1 MGDTIQE
8 LPLDNLPPTNDEK
21 DMIKWM
27 FPEKEKETEKPINNN
42 NNTAPTV
49 QTTSKFQLEI
59 KSLFFIIVFYM
70 CLSNSYVDA
79 IFNTMIPMTTKS
91 PIILLVC
98 KSFIFAIIL
107 LLFFNLYYKN

>member
-8 LPLDNLPPTNDEK
+8 LPVDNLPPTNDEK

-27 FPEKEKETEKPINNN
+27 FPNNNKEKENKKDDNVVPT
-42 NNTAPTV
+42 TV

-59 KSLFFIIVFYM
+59 KSLFFIIVFYI

-98 KSFIFAIIL
+98 KSFIFAIVL